1 MPRLPSRPDD
11 PCCQSAR
18 SQLLAG
24 HQRHIMIQP
33 TRLLIDLA
41 QNSNPSSQRNRL
53 VTQSSEPFAVAQES
67 HVLPLC
73 STGEFFQ
80 RSPPS
85 SIEQSP
91 AACSLF
97 GSSESLGWSFQTA
110 SQQGAQ
116 DLGGVGPQRA

>member
-1 MPRLPSRPDD
+1 
-11 PCCQSAR
+11 
-18 SQLLAG
+18 
-24 HQRHIMIQP
+24 MIQP

-97 GSSESLGWSFQTA
+97 GSSDSSNKTHRTRT
-110 SQQGAQ
+110 QQRFSPMHFY
-116 DLGGVGPQRA
+116 LTGPAPITFPPACSSRRRAA

>member
-33 TRLLIDLA
+33 TRLLIGLA
-41 QNSNPSSQRNRL
+41 QTSNPSSQRNRL
-53 VTQSSEPFAVAQES
+53 GTQGSEPFAVTQES
-67 HVLPLC
+67 HILPLR
-73 STGEFFQ
+73 STAEFSQ

-85 SIEQSP
+85 SIEPSP
-91 AACSLF
+91 AACSVF
-97 GSSESLGWSFQTA
+97 GSSDSSNKTHRTW
-110 SQQGAQ
+110 
-116 DLGGVGPQRA
+116 

>member
-1 MPRLPSRPDD
+1 
-11 PCCQSAR
+11 
-18 SQLLAG
+18 
-24 HQRHIMIQP
+24 MIQP

-41 QNSNPSSQRNRL
+41 RNSRSSSQRNRL
-53 VTQSSEPFAVAQES
+53 VARSSEPFAVAQES

-73 STGEFFQ
+73 STAELSQ

-97 GSSESLGWSFQTA
+97 GSSDSSNKTHRTRT
-110 SQQGAQ
+110 QQRFSPMHFSRCGFRQ
-116 DLGGVGPQRA
+116 LRCHCITFSST